1 LKIGI
6 DGSCWHNQRGFGRF
20 AREVL
25 RALLASPAGHDFTV
39 FFDHDSPPEIAATG
53 ANIVQV
59 RTHTPVT
66 ESAVA
71 SGRRS
76 LSDIL
81 AFTLATAA
89 HPVDVFFFPA
99 VYSWFPLLPGRRS
112 VVTVHD
118 AIADAFPDLVFANLR
133 TRRLWQAK
141 VRLALW
147 QSTRVLTVSASA
159 KRAIVKYLRVAA
171 ERVDLT
177 TEAPAA
183 GFGPNREA
191 AVVGQALRTVRLPPK
206 ARFLLYV
213 GGIAPHKNVT
223 GFLRGLR
230 LALSRGGL
238 SDLYFVVAGD
248 PAGGGFHSCVDEVRR
263 FVSED
268 GALRER
274 VLFAGQ
280 VSDSTLAAL
289 YPSALA
295 VVTPAFEEGFGLPA
309 IEALAC
315 GTPVLSSVRGAVP
328 EIIGDAGLLFE
339 PDAPESIATAIAR
352 IATDASL
359 REALGQR
366 ALCRA
371 AEFSWTRAAALTLQ
385 SIERAR
391 VQ

>member
-1 LKIGI
+1 MKIGI

-20 AREVL
+20 AREVV
-25 RALLASPAGHDFTV
+25 RALLAAPAGHQFTV
-39 FFDHDSPPEIAATG
+39 FFDHDPPPDIVATG
-53 ANIVQV
+53 ATIIQV

-66 ESAVA
+66 EAAVA
-71 SGRRS
+71 SGRRR

-81 AFTLATAA
+81 AFTLATAE

-118 AIADAFPDLVFANLR
+118 AIAEAFPDLVFPDLR

-159 KRAIVKYLRVAA
+159 KCAIVKYLRVAA
-171 ERVDLT
+171 TRIDVT
-177 TEAPAA
+177 TEGPAA
-183 GFGPNREA
+183 GLGPNRDGA
-191 AVVGQALRTVRLPPK
+191 SVQQALHAMGLPSA

-213 GGIAPHKNVT
+213 GGIAPHKNVI

-230 LALSRGGL
+230 LALSRGDL
-238 SDLYFVVAGD
+238 SDLHFVVAGD
-248 PAGGGFHSCVDEVRR
+248 PTGGGFHSCVDEVRR
-263 FVSED
+263 FVAED
-268 GALRER
+268 TALRTR
-274 VLFAGQ
+274 VVLAGE
-280 VSDSTLAAL
+280 VSDGLLATL
-289 YPSALA
+289 YPAALA
-295 VVTPAFEEGFGLPA
+295 VVTPAFAEGFGLPA
-309 IEALAC
+309 VEALAC
-315 GTPVLSSVRGAVP
+315 GTPVLSSAHGAVP

-339 PDAPESIATAIAR
+339 PDAPESIAAAIAR
-352 IATDASL
+352 IATDAPL
-359 REALGQR
+359 RSVLSQR
-366 ALCRA
+366 ALARA
-371 AEFSWTRAAALTLQ
+371 AGFSWTRAAALTLQ

>member
-1 LKIGI
+1 MKIGV

-25 RALLASPAGHDFTV
+25 RALLATPAGHDFTV
-39 FFDHDSPPEIAATG
+39 FFDHDPPPDITATG
-53 ANIVQV
+53 ATIIRV
-59 RTHTPVT
+59 RTQTTVT
-66 ESAVA
+66 EAAVD
-71 SGRRS
+71 SSRRN
-76 LSDIL
+76 LSDVL
-81 AFTLATAA
+81 AFTRATAA

-118 AIADAFPDLVFANLR
+118 AIAEAFPDLVFPNMR

-147 QSTRVLTVSASA
+147 QSTRVLTVSGAA
-159 KRAIVKYLRVAA
+159 KRAIVRYLRVAA
-171 ERVDLT
+171 ARVDVT

-183 GFGPNREA
+183 AFGPNHEA
-191 AVVGQALRTVRLPPK
+191 AAIEQALHTVRLPPA

-223 GFLRGLR
+223 GFLRGFR

-263 FVSED
+263 FISDSVV
-268 GALRER
+268 LRER
-274 VLFAGQ
+274 VLFAGK
-280 VSDSTLAAL
+280 VSDATLAAL
-289 YPSALA
+289 YQAALA
-295 VVTPAFEEGFGLPA
+295 VVTPAFDEGFGLPA

-315 GTPVLSSVRGAVP
+315 GTPVLSSDGGAVP
-328 EIIGDAGLLFE
+328 EIIGDAGLLFQA
-339 PDAPESIATAIAR
+339 DAPESIATAIAR
-352 IATDASL
+352 IGTDAPL
-359 REALGQR
+359 RAALGER
-366 ALCRA
+366 ALARA
-371 AEFSWTRAAALTLQ
+371 AQFSWSKAAALTLQ
-385 SIERAR
+385 SLERAR
-391 VQ
+391 AR